1 MFSLFPKVRPRRLRK
16 NKVVRDLV
24 SETVLSKSKLIQP
37 LFVSDSIKEK
47 KLIETMPNQYIFSK
61 DDIFFEI
68 EYLLSKGISS
78 FALFPNID
86 NSKKDIDGTEAVNA
100 DNFICKQVMQIKS
113 RFPSAVLITDV
124 ALDPYTITGHDGIE
138 RDGQIDNDL
147 TLEALNKMSLNLSQ
161 SGADII
167 APSDM
172 MDGRIGSIR
181 QTLEDNNQ
189 KETIILSY
197 SAKYSSGFYGP
208 FRDAVGSKQN
218 TGISKDTY
226 QMDKKNLRE
235 ALKEANLDIDEG
247 ADILMVKPGMPY
259 LDVVKEISSNVS
271 VPVFTYQVSGEYS
284 MLQMGI
290 DKKLFEHNVIP
301 ETLISFFRA
310 GSTSVITY
318 FAKWVAENYDN
329 ISK

>member
-1 MFSLFPKVRPRRLRK
+1 
-16 NKVVRDLV
+16 
-24 SETVLSKSKLIQP
+24 
-37 LFVSDSIKEK
+37 
-47 KLIETMPNQYIFSK
+47 
-61 DDIFFEI
+61 
-68 EYLLSKGISS
+68 
-78 FALFPNID
+78 
-86 NSKKDIDGTEAVNA
+86 
-100 DNFICKQVMQIKS
+100 
-113 RFPSAVLITDV
+113 
-124 ALDPYTITGHDGIE
+124 
-138 RDGQIDNDL
+138 
-147 TLEALNKMSLNLSQ
+147 MSLNLSQ

-218 TGISKDTY
+218 TGITKDTY

-235 ALKEANLDIDEG
+235 AVKEANLDINEG